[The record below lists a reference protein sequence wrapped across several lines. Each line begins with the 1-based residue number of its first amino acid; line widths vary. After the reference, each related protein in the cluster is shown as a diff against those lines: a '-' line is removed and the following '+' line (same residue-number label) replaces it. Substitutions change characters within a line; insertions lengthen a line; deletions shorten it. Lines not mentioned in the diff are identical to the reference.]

1 VAVREAA
8 PGAGRRPAVSDPGYE
23 TALRERRNAAVAE
36 VERRGLDALHG
47 LASDAVDVRI
57 VRLTV
62 IYLDDLGGQAAD
74 FLIGLLGQFTSKY
87 KSGQIPRSG
96 LSASTISG
104 RYSST

>member
-1 VAVREAA
+1 
-8 PGAGRRPAVSDPGYE
+8 
-23 TALRERRNAAVAE
+23 
-36 VERRGLDALHG
+36 
-47 LASDAVDVRI
+47 
-57 VRLTV
+57 V

-104 RYSST
+104 RYSSTWTRTRTRDAALNSGTWNGSFSPSLEPNPQLARYMRCAQPILVSS